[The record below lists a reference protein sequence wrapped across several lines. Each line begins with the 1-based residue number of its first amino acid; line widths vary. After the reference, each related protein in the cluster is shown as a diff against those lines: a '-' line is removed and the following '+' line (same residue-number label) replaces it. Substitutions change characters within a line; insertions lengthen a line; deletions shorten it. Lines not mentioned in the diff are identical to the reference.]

1 MYIHLSVFVNN
12 QMMGKASLN
21 TNKTRVTHDYT
32 NLQGRS
38 QEFLLGGAQIKLSF
52 WFNEK
57 LKVQYIYNTSLLI
70 EFSCRCN
77 SIALKNQNTNKL
89 IDQLSIL
96 SLFFFFFWV
105 SPIFLKIHKSI
116 TFIEI
121 KYKYTTKLQK
131 KKKKKKKLVFLNIC
145 LALNKK
151 TLC

>member
-1 MYIHLSVFVNN
+1 MAAIEFFLGMYLV
-12 QMMGKASLN
+12 LN
-21 TNKTRVTHDYT
+21 MKKGTCS
-32 NLQGRS
+32 QGRN
-38 QEFLLGGAQIKLSF
+38 QKFLLEGAKIKLSF

-57 LKVQYIYNTSLLI
+57 LKVKYIYNTSLLI

-96 SLFFFFFWV
+96 SLFFFFWV

-131 KKKKKKKLVFLNIC
+131 KNKKKKKLVFLNIC
-145 LALNKK
+145 LGLNKK